1 MGAGTMI
8 PEDLF
13 LGYPLS
19 YWVNLKVQI
28 EQKGTDF
35 DAILV
40 SALVEN
46 EQLKRMV
53 NKLHREFRSV
63 NNAIHQVT
71 REGDF
76 ILGTEELQ

>member
-1 MGAGTMI
+1 MI

-13 LGYPLS
+13 LGSPIS
-19 YWVNLKVQI
+19 YWINLKGQI
-28 EQKGTDF
+28 ERKGTDF

-63 NNAIHQVT
+63 NNAIRQVT